1 MFASIFTIFSF
12 VLFYPV
18 ASLMALL
25 GGLGLWALVKG
36 VSLPKL
42 LFLVGMAINNTV
54 ANNSPGFGSPQ
65 LIQRL
70 GIALSGAAQQTT
82 SVPATGAIVP
92 GIYQG
97 KVRVKVYAGTGTG
110 VTLTDLVLQIT
121 DGTNTVIFGEFH
133 PNSAP
138 TLTATTWVDVEFDFT
153 VDFGGTPGGA
163 SGQLIAP
170 GAATAAAIVVQ
181 VLTTLGVPGG
191 ATMDIEV
198 IGQP

>member
-1 MFASIFTIFSF
+1 MYATIITIFSF

-25 GGLGLWALVKG
+25 GGLGLWAVLKG

-42 LFLVGMAINNTV
+42 LFLVGMAINNSV
-54 ANNSPGFGSPQ
+54 ANNSPGFGSPE

-82 SVPATGAIVP
+82 SIPASGSITP

-97 KVRVKVYAGTGTG
+97 KVRIKVYNGTGTG
-110 VTLTDLVLQIT
+110 VTLTDLILQIT

-138 TLTATTWVDVEFDFT
+138 TLTSTTWVDYLSDFC
-153 VDFGGTPGGA
+153 VDFGPTPGGA
-163 SGQLIAP
+163 TGQLIQP
-170 GAATAAAIVVQ
+170 GAATAAAIVIQ

-191 ATMDIEV
+191 ASMDVEV